1 MPTPTL
7 VADPHCEIGE
17 NPLWHPG
24 LNLLLFLDI
33 PPGKIHAYNP
43 ATSSTHL
50 FSQGRTTG
58 GMLHHHDG
66 NILLFQDGA
75 ISLLTLDG
83 KQKLL
88 ADNLCP
94 GNQRFNDVTPDP
106 AGRVFAGTLGG
117 DGKLLRFDLN
127 GKPTTLLS
135 GLGVPNG
142 MAFTPDHKHLYFTD
156 SAVRK
161 LYLFDYDLSTGN
173 ISNQRT
179 FADIPPEQ
187 GVPDGMTIDADGFIW
202 TAIWFG
208 GRIKRF
214 APNGKLDREI
224 HFPVRQTSAITF
236 AGPGLADMYIT
247 SAGTTI
253 ADSMAPKSHDLS
265 APPFGPR
272 GGPLFK
278 LTLPG
283 ITGTKPL
290 VSKIQ
295 F

>member
-1 MPTPTL
+1 MTSPIL
-7 VADPHCEIGE
+7 VADLKCDIGE
-17 NPLWHPG
+17 NPLWHPT
-24 LNLLLFLDI
+24 LKRVLFLDI
-33 PPGKIHAYNP
+33 TPGKIHAYNP
-43 ATSSTHL
+43 ATNTTSL
-50 FSQGRTTG
+50 FSRGRTTG

-66 NILLFQDGA
+66 NILLFQDGS

-83 KQKLL
+83 KQTLL

-94 GNQRFNDVTPDP
+94 GNHRFNDVTPDP
-106 AGRVFAGTLGG
+106 AGRVFAGTLGGG

-142 MAFTPDHKHLYFTD
+142 MAFSPDHKTLYFTD
-156 SAVRK
+156 SAARR

-173 ISNQRT
+173 LSNQRT
-179 FADIPPEQ
+179 FADIPRQQ
-187 GVPDGMTIDADGFIW
+187 GVPDGMTIDSEGFIW

-208 GRIKRF
+208 GRIKRY
-214 APNGKLDREI
+214 APNGTLDREI

-236 AGPGLADMYIT
+236 AGPNLSDMYIT
-247 SAGTTI
+247 SAGTHI
-253 ADSMAPKSHDLS
+253 ADSMAPLNHDPY
-265 APPFGPR
+265 AVPR
-272 GGPLFK
+272 GGQLFK

-283 ITGTKPL
+283 ITGVKPL
-290 VSKIQ
+290 VSRIK